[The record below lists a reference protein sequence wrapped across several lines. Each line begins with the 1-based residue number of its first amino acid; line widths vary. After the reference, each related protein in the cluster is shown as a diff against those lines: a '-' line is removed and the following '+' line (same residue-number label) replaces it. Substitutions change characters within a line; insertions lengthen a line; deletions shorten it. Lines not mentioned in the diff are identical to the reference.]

1 MATRLRRSYKLSCG
15 GGIWEDLLILSRQSR
30 QSTPQGLA
38 CPQFGQVSGSGRGEG
53 QFFTQGSAL
62 PHSKQAPGGVVLCPS
77 FLEISGDTA
86 RNLSQKGFFLLLLLN
101 ILNAIFSRS
110 LKTLRTIIY

>member
-1 MATRLRRSYKLSCG
+1 M
-15 GGIWEDLLILSRQSR
+15 SRQRR

-62 PHSKQAPGGVVLCPS
+62 PHLKQAPGGVVLCPS

-86 RNLSQKGFFLLLLLN
+86 RNLSQKVFFVVVVVKHFKCHL
-101 ILNAIFSRS
+101 
-110 LKTLRTIIY
+110 